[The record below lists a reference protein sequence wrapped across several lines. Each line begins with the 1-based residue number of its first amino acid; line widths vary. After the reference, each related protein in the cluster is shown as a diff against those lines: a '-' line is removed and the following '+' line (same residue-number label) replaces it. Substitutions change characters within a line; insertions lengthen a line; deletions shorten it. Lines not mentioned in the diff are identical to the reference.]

1 MALLQDTWTKGVLLH
16 IPIGLTSDSNCMTGH
31 PYKKY
36 RQSTPTRNTDSPPGN
51 WSVGCDS

>member
-36 RQSTPTRNTDSPPGN
+36 RQSPRELVCRL
-51 WSVGCDS
+51 WLI